1 MRKSLAIYSIL
12 LLSLLS
18 GKVFAGG
25 DDKGLVN
32 KGDKEFKKAHLA
44 EALGYYLKALAIE
57 PKDCYANFQAGAI
70 YYLTDS
76 ARIKSVAY
84 FENTIKYAPANEDTI
99 IDAYYYL
106 GNCYILQKNYKQA
119 ILSFQQYLSHL
130 VNDKTD
136 RTIIKE
142 VEHNI
147 EICQSAPTLVQRP
160 PDSASYFIRGSYQPV
175 YVKNL
180 GSLVNSPYPEYSQV
194 TLNHDSTIVFT
205 SRRPT
210 SQNGKKDYMT
220 GYFYEDI
227 FTSHKDTSGQWSPP
241 SLFSNQIHFSPRQLN
256 LASVSLSPDGKTLF
270 IYHKGLIYQST
281 KNGSAW
287 SEPVRI
293 GKHVKHIKRFMP
305 TVFQSYDGK
314 RLFLVSDKKGGYGGR
329 DIYVCTINTDGTWS
343 DPQNLGPDINTS
355 FDEDAPFLLPDN
367 KTLFFSSNGHKGLG
381 GYDVFK
387 SVYEN
392 GKWSVPQNV
401 GAPINSTADDIFF
414 TYDTVLKTGYLSSSR
429 INEGYGDMD
438 LYSFSFTCDN
448 VKNATLLGRI
458 VRDTDKV
465 ISSASITLID
475 SAKQK
480 TSTATSDEH
489 GDYSL
494 QLKPDT
500 KYTLIVKAPNYLS
513 ATVRFSTP
521 HQCDQFNLYQL
532 IRIKYMYPLDTG
544 RIHIGQAI
552 QAENAFYRNAQ
563 PGYKNIS
570 TDYLLSQL
578 AKASHDTAG
587 IWVQENANSLL
598 YTQAQ
603 KDSMNPAAIQQVAQV
618 NTTQTV
624 STNNLSKLPIV
635 RFELN
640 SSNIAQTY
648 YASLDSVAK
657 TMKANTKIRIEI
669 MGYADN
675 TGKEEYNMSLS
686 KARAQTVAK
695 YLVKKGVRSSN
706 IKTEGKGTANPV
718 APNDG
723 TQNYLNRR
731 AELLIIQ

>member
-1 MRKSLAIYSIL
+1 MRKLLAINAIIL
-12 LLSLLS
+12 LTLSS
-18 GKVFAGG
+18 GVVFASG
-25 DDKGLVN
+25 DDRGLIK

-44 EALGYYLKALAIE
+44 EALGYYLKALTVD

-76 ARIKSVAY
+76 ARIKSVTY
-84 FENTIKYAPANEDTI
+84 FENTIKFAPANEDTI
-99 IDAYYYL
+99 IDAFYYL

-119 ILSFQQYLSHL
+119 ILSFQKYLSHL

-220 GYFYEDI
+220 GYYYEDI

-241 SLFSNQIHFSPRQLN
+241 SLFSNQLHFSPRQLN

-414 TYDTVLKTGYLSSSR
+414 TYDTILKTGYLSSSR

-438 LYSFSFTCDN
+438 LYSFSFNCDN
-448 VKNATLLGRI
+448 VKNTVLQGEI
-458 VRDTDKV
+458 TYFQDKG
-465 ISSASITLID
+465 ISSATIVFTDTKSNQSTSIISDD
-475 SAKQK
+475 SGK
-480 TSTATSDEH
+480 
-489 GDYSL
+489 YSV

-500 KYTLIVKAPNYLS
+500 KYIMSVHAPGFVTS
-513 ATVRFSTP
+513 AATVITP
-521 HQCDQFNLYQL
+521 HQCDTYNLYQMVSL
-532 IRIKYMYPLDTG
+532 INILGPSNDSNDRAPYHWHVGGHRVELM
-544 RIHIGQAI
+544 
-552 QAENAFYRNAQ
+552 NAFYRNSK
-563 PGYKNIS
+563 PEYK
-570 TDYLLSQL
+570 
-578 AKASHDTAG
+578 
-587 IWVQENANSLL
+587 
-598 YTQAQ
+598 
-603 KDSMNPAAIQQVAQV
+603 
-618 NTTQTV
+618 
-624 STNNLSKLPIV
+624 
-635 RFELN
+635 
-640 SSNIAQTY
+640 
-648 YASLDSVAK
+648 
-657 TMKANTKIRIEI
+657 
-669 MGYADN
+669 
-675 TGKEEYNMSLS
+675 
-686 KARAQTVAK
+686 
-695 YLVKKGVRSSN
+695 
-706 IKTEGKGTANPV
+706 
-718 APNDG
+718 
-723 TQNYLNRR
+723 
-731 AELLIIQ
+731 